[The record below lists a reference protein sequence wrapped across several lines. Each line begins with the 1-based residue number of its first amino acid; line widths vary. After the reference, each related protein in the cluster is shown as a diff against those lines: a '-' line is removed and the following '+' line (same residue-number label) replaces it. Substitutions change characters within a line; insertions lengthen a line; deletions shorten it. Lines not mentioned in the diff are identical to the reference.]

1 MATPLDDLEEGP
13 LHWFA
18 DWPIMAVPRTG
29 AIVYTV
35 WDRESRFLYVGM
47 AGRGEQAARGSGP
60 FGRLASH
67 ASGRRSGDQFC
78 IYVAD
83 RLVLSALHNRLTDI
97 ADGSLLLDHETR
109 AFIQTNLG
117 FRFVMVENG
126 RAALELER
134 QVQRGALKAGRPLL
148 NPLGAR

>member
-1 MATPLDDLEEGP
+1 MSVLLEELENSP

-18 DWPIMAVPRTG
+18 DWPIAAVPRSG
-29 AIVYTV
+29 AVVYTV
-35 WDRESRFLYVGM
+35 WDRGGQFLYVGM
-47 AGRGEQAARGSGP
+47 AGRGEQTARGSGP

-83 RLVLSALHNRLTDI
+83 RLVLSALHNRLAEI
-97 ADGSLLLDHETR
+97 ASGSLLLDLETR
-109 AFIQTNLG
+109 AFIRANLG
-117 FRFVMVENG
+117 FRFVSVEHG

-134 QVQRGALKAGRPLL
+134 QIQRGALKAGPPFL
-148 NPLGAR
+148 NPLRAR